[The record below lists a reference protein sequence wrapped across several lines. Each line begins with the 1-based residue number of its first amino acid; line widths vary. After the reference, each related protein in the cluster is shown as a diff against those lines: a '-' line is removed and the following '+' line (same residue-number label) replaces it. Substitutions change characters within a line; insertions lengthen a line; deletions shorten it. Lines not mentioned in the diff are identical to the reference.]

1 MESMFH
7 NAMSFNQ
14 PLDNWDL
21 SSVTNTKEMFEG
33 ASSFK
38 QKFSK
43 NKSELKIDE
52 LKVEKTQIDTKDFI
66 VRRPNKNKRSI

>member
-1 MESMFH
+1 
-7 NAMSFNQ
+7 MSFNQ

-38 QKFSK
+38 QNFQ

-52 LKVEKTQIDTKDFI
+52 LKVEKLKIH
-66 VRRPNKNKRSI
+66 